1 MGFSIGSLIGAIAPI
16 VGGLFGGPTGAA
28 IGGAISAGF
37 TRPRAPSLPGQTVQA
52 RLPVLPL
59 GSQLFAG
66 GAAVMTIVELL
77 KLSRERTGRPAS
89 SRAIREAARV
99 CGIELAAQT
108 FQLSESEVC
117 RVIVQTGRRR
127 ARGISAA
134 DLRRTRSTLRK
145 VHNIQ
150 HDLRALA
157 PPAARRRRP
166 AHHHH

>member
-1 MGFSIGSLIGAIAPI
+1 MGFSIGSLIGAVAPI
-16 VGGLFGGPTGAA
+16 VGGLFGPIGAA
-28 IGGAISAGF
+28 LGGAIGAGF
-37 TRPRAPSLPGQTVQA
+37 TAPRVSLPGPTVQQA
-52 RLPVLPL
+52 RLPLIPL
-59 GSQLFAG
+59 GTSLFAG
-66 GAAVMTIVELL
+66 GAAVMTIAELL
-77 KLSRERTGRPAS
+77 RLSRERTGRPAS

-108 FQLSESEVC
+108 FDLSESEVC
-117 RVIVQTGRRR
+117 RIIVQTGRRR

-157 PPAARRRRP
+157 PRAAPRRR